1 MTQMLDIAGI
11 VSWVNNALCKMMPGV
26 KTYGIAKLAVK
37 GDGTAPYAD
46 EKYIGIDDTYPS
58 QAYHKQLSISSTTVP
73 NSGYGNNDQ
82 SLQNSY
88 GMALIVYFNEEK
100 CGFSADKLYTFIQS
114 SITGRLKSNGYK
126 SVRVGVTS
134 AILNDAQVWAQEYGA
149 TPYKLA
155 GPQRLIQVNY
165 SVTMVFDKE
174 CITIPE
180 CV

>member
-1 MTQMLDIAGI
+1 MSILDITKWI
-11 VSWVNNALCKMMPGV
+11 NEQLCNIMPGI
-26 KTYGIAKLAVK
+26 KTYGIAKIATK
-37 GDGTAPYAD
+37 GDGTIPYVDGRSAA
-46 EKYIGIDDTYPS
+46 IDDTYPS

-73 NSGYGNNDQ
+73 SSGYGDNDQ

-114 SITGRLKSNGYK
+114 SITGRLKSAGYK

-149 TPYKLA
+149 TQYKLA

-174 CITIPE
+174 CMAIPQ
-180 CV
+180 C